1 MWLSWKFINEV
12 NCSRK
17 STTWLSSIMLGSSHV
32 PVHFHYCTHFLGFC
46 HGRFVH
52 EMWSLAFHWK
62 LFQPWFLHS
71 VTSFGQVSHELIIAF
86 YASQQLRNLIDFI
99 HLRTCRMWQGL
110 ISGKNEELFFHANSR
125 WLQDEIKPKVPGKQF
140 LLVLNI
146 GTFHP
151 IHDEFYEAEAWALLE
166 PASITSNWLRS
177 MQASSLRR
185 QSQLT
190 SNKLSVVIP

>member
-99 HLRTCRMWQGL
+99 LKKPSKRMESCDKTFFPRRIIPQSKQIVGL
-110 ISGKNEELFFHANSR
+110 LCSAIACSLAFSR
-125 WLQDEIKPKVPGKQF
+125 RRS
-140 LLVLNI
+140 
-146 GTFHP
+146 
-151 IHDEFYEAEAWALLE
+151 AETERNQRMYAAE
-166 PASITSNWLRS
+166 KA
-177 MQASSLRR
+177 
-185 QSQLT
+185 
-190 SNKLSVVIP
+190 